1 MKIGGYFMSQKS
13 IIKGTIILS
22 LTGIIAKFLGFFF
35 RIPLI
40 YLIGEEGIGIYQITY
55 PLYTFLLAIS
65 SGVPIALSKMISER
79 LAVNKNK
86 EANIIFRSAL
96 LLMFLIGSL
105 SSFILIFLQK
115 TLFEYLIGII
125 KFIIQF

>member
-1 MKIGGYFMSQKS
+1 M
-13 IIKGTIILS
+13 
-22 LTGIIAKFLGFFF
+22 
-35 RIPLI
+35 I